1 MTMNFTLMQQD
12 VAQNRDEIIDKL
24 VQFSLTDMLLFWGTQ
39 KDLIARQEQ
48 VWGPLLHWA
57 DETLNAKFI
66 KTHQLDVPEK
76 NKTAGYR
83 LKIFLQ
89 SLSDKEL
96 TAFYAAA
103 LDMRSILLAA
113 ALVKGRVNADEAF
126 NAAFLEELWQNEVG
140 GQDDEAQT
148 RRESIHQDL
157 REIEQFLH
165 S

>member
-1 MTMNFTLMQQD
+1 MNFTLMQQD

-126 NAAFLEELWQNEVG
+126 NAAFLEELWQNEVW
-140 GQDDEAQT
+140 GQDDEAQP